1 MSIKLR
7 ELNKNKDKLS
17 IKQRLEDQ
25 ELLSVRDFKA
35 LKFGDKYK
43 SQGMNSLSGKKL
55 CRSNAYEQT
64 NFMDE
69 RMEITR

>member
-17 IKQRLEDQ
+17 IKQRHEDQ

-43 SQGMNSLSGKKL
+43 SQGMKSLLVKKV
-55 CRSNAYEQT
+55 CRSNAYEPT
-64 NFMDE
+64 SFMDE